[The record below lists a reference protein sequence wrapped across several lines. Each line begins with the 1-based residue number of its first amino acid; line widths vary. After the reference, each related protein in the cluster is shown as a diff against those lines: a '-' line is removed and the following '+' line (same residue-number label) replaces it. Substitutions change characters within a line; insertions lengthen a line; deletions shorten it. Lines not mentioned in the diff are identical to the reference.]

1 MLNQHIENVRKQEA
15 EDFTLSMDKYSF
27 KPAKKLNRPYELR
40 KSIASLVRKPLP
52 QILGLTKGLTEME
65 LNGLL
70 TDALAFRENPGARA
84 WNILKEI
91 KNKKYARNKIQSVGN

>member
-1 MLNQHIENVRKQEA
+1 MNWNIINARKAEA

-27 KPAKKLNRPYELR
+27 KPAKKINRPYELR
-40 KSIASLVRKPLP
+40 KQIAALVQKPLM
-52 QILGLTKGLTEME
+52 QIFGLTKGMTEME

-84 WNILKEI
+84 WTILREI
-91 KNKKYARNKIQSVGN
+91 KNKKNK